1 MNQIIAG
8 TRRPRATSTER
19 ARWVRRY
26 DRSGLTQ
33 REFAVRHQLGLSTL
47 QKWVAHCRTQADS
60 GSVAQPLWQEFKL
73 PAAPGAARWAV
84 ELVRPDGLILR
95 VADDAPVELIA
106 GLLRVPPC

>member
-8 TRRPRATSTER
+8 TRRPRATSAER

-33 REFAVRHQLGLSTL
+33 REFAIRHQLGLSTL

-60 GSVAQPLWQEFKL
+60 GSAAQPLWQELKL
-73 PAAPGAARWAV
+73 PAALAPARWAV
-84 ELVRPDGLILR
+84 ELVRPDGLTCR
-95 VADDAPVELIA
+95 VAHDAPAELVA
-106 GLLRVPPC
+106 GLLRLPPC